1 MKQEV
6 LLTGGSG
13 FIGSCVTDELLKR
26 GYVIHSVSID
36 DSFLKHQNLITHNV
50 NLLNSDDLKDF
61 MSKNKF
67 KNMIHLAWY
76 TGKGCHGSN
85 LNMDWA
91 AATINLLKT
100 FKENGG
106 ERFLGAGSVSEYAF
120 EYGFLREDKT
130 PLTSPSLY
138 GQAKAAVYNM
148 GKIFCKSNDIDFK
161 WARIF
166 NLYGPKEKSSRL
178 MPSVICSA
186 LRDEDIKVSTCTKQQ
201 DYLHVFDTA
210 RGIVDLFESDVNGAV
225 NISSGRPTHLRDIVL
240 KIAELTNFKGDI
252 KWGAIPTSFDDEFVC
267 GDNTRLVKEVG
278 WKQQISME
286 EGLKQT
292 INWWKTKGL
301 QNVR

>member
-1 MKQEV
+1 MKQI
-6 LLTGGSG
+6 LLTGGNG
-13 FIGSCVTDELLKR
+13 FIGAWVADELLKR
-26 GYVIHSVSID
+26 GYIVHSTYNANPG
-36 DSFLKHQNLITHNV
+36 LMQRENLINHK
-50 NLLNSDDLKDF
+50 LDLMNQKDVSDF
-61 MSKNKF
+61 MSEHKF
-67 KNMIHLAWY
+67 KDVIHLAWY

-85 LNMDWA
+85 VNLDWTE
-91 AATINLLKT
+91 ATINLLKT

-106 ERFLGAGSVSEYAF
+106 QKFLGAGSVSEYSF

-138 GQAKAAVYNM
+138 GQSKAAVYNI
-148 GKIFCKSNDIDFK
+148 GRIFCKSNDIDFQ

-166 NLYGPKEKSSRL
+166 NLYGPNEKMSRL

-186 LRDEDIKVSTCTKQQ
+186 LRNEDIKVSTCVKQQ

-210 RGIVDLFESDVNGAV
+210 RGIVDLYESDVKGAV
-225 NISSGRPTHLRDIVL
+225 NISSGRPTYLRDIVL

-267 GDNTRLVKEVG
+267 GDNTRLKKEVG
-278 WKQQISME
+278 WKQQLDME

-301 QNVR
+301 QDVR

>member
-1 MKQEV
+1 MTKSV

-13 FIGSCVTDELLKR
+13 FIGSVVSDELLKR
-26 GYVIHSVSID
+26 NYVVHSVHYGTCIEN
-36 DSFLKHQNLITHNV
+36 KPNLIQHNL
-50 NLLNSDDLKDF
+50 NLLDSNAVKKF
-61 MSKNKF
+61 MADNHF
-67 KNMIHLAWY
+67 ENVIHLAWY

-85 LNMDWA
+85 VNMDWTM
-91 AATINLLKT
+91 ATLNLLNA

-106 ERFLGAGSVSEYAF
+106 KKFLGAGSVSEYAF

-130 PLTSPSLY
+130 PLTSPSIY
-138 GQAKAAVYNM
+138 GQSKAAVYNI
-148 GKIFCKSNDIDFK
+148 GRVFCKSNDIDFK

-166 NLYGPKEKSSRL
+166 NLYGPNEKISRL

-186 LRDEDIKVSTCTKQQ
+186 LRNEDIKVSTCTKQQ

-210 RGIVDLFESDVNGAV
+210 RGIVDLYESGVGGAV
-225 NISSGRPTHLRDIVL
+225 NISSGRPTHLKDIVL
-240 KIAELTNFKGDI
+240 KIAELTDFKGDI

-267 GDNTRLVKEVG
+267 GDNTRLTKEVG
-278 WKQQISME
+278 WKQQLNME

-301 QNVR
+301 KNVR